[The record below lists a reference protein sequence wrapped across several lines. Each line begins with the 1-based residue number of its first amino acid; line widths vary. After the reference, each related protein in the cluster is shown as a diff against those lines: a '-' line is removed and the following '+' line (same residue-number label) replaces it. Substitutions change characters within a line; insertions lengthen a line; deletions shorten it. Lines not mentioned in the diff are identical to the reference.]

1 MWCKLGKK
9 LQQCWY
15 GSRHRVIAA
24 RRLLPGKSIM
34 FRQEQERIA
43 SSSAVSKD
51 SGTAGAVLLTVMHVE
66 PTRFVSQLAA
76 LVLVLAD
83 GLTLRSSRNC
93 IATPSTWQKNLPILP
108 ADRRRVVKG
117 KRGSYR

>member
-1 MWCKLGKK
+1 
-9 LQQCWY
+9 
-15 GSRHRVIAA
+15 
-24 RRLLPGKSIM
+24 M

-93 IATPSTWQKNLPILP
+93 IATPSTWQKNLAIMT
-108 ADRRRVVKG
+108 AQSFNRSEDAQVG
-117 KRGSYR
+117 KTRIRTCTLW